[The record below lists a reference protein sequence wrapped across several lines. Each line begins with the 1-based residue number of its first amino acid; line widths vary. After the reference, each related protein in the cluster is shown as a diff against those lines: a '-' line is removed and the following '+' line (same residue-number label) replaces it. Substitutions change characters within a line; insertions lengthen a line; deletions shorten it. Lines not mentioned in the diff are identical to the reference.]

1 MENKQSEKIVMN
13 KILGKVL
20 YKEHPVIDP
29 WSDSIVGSRWEPE
42 YTEEQKKILF
52 EREEIKEN
60 KRLEKIS
67 AGNEFAKKEFGFDE
81 NDINDARDYFQS
93 YIDLNNSSNEIEKLE
108 RQLKELKERKAQ
120 LSKKVSECDK
130 KEFFEN
136 LAKNGCEAVKKAN
149 EVLKEHNLKAL
160 RFGELNSCYKFLNR
174 N

>member
-67 AGNEFAKKEFGFDE
+67 AGNEFAKKEF
-81 NDINDARDYFQS
+81 
-93 YIDLNNSSNEIEKLE
+93 
-108 RQLKELKERKAQ
+108 
-120 LSKKVSECDK
+120 
-130 KEFFEN
+130 
-136 LAKNGCEAVKKAN
+136 
-149 EVLKEHNLKAL
+149 
-160 RFGELNSCYKFLNR
+160 
-174 N
+174 

>member
-20 YKEHPVIDP
+20 YKEHSVIDP

-81 NDINDARDYFQS
+81 
-93 YIDLNNSSNEIEKLE
+93 
-108 RQLKELKERKAQ
+108 
-120 LSKKVSECDK
+120 

-149 EVLKEHNLKAL
+149 EVLKENNLKAL
-160 RFGELNSCYKFLNR
+160 RFGELNSCYKFLLR

>member
-1 MENKQSEKIVMN
+1 M
-13 KILGKVL
+13 
-20 YKEHPVIDP
+20 
-29 WSDSIVGSRWEPE
+29 PE
-42 YTEEQKKILF
+42 YTEEQIKILR

-67 AGNEFAKKEFGFDE
+67 VGNEFAKKEFGFDE
-81 NDINDARDYFQS
+81 NDINEARDYFQS
-93 YIDLNNSSNEIEKLE
+93 YIDLNNSSNEIERLE

-120 LSKKVSECDK
+120 LSKKVAECDK
-130 KEFFEN
+130 KDFFEN

-149 EVLKEHNLKAL
+149 EVLKENNLKAL

>member
-1 MENKQSEKIVMN
+1 M
-13 KILGKVL
+13 
-20 YKEHPVIDP
+20 
-29 WSDSIVGSRWEPE
+29 
-42 YTEEQKKILF
+42 F
-52 EREEIKEN
+52 E
-60 KRLEKIS
+60 
-67 AGNEFAKKEFGFDE
+67 KEFGFDE

-93 YIDLNNSSNEIEKLE
+93 YIDLNNSSDEVERLE

-120 LSKKVSECDK
+120 LSKKVFECDK

-149 EVLKEHNLKAL
+149 EVLKENNLKAL